1 MKSISVI
8 GTGYVGLPAA
18 LMLARAGH
26 KVTGVDIDEEIVNAL
41 NRGEMHI
48 DEPALKKIL
57 DEPEVRANLKAS
69 NTPAESDVFFIAVPT
84 PILSREKIADL
95 SYVVDALESITPHLR
110 KGNLVVIESTIPP
123 LTCKE
128 VVKPLIEKTGL
139 IVGDDILLAHCPE
152 RILPGD
158 IFQEIVYNDRLIGG
172 IDKQSGEAAR
182 DIYASFVKGK
192 LVVTDVTSA
201 EMAKL
206 VENTF
211 RDVNIALAN
220 EIADV
225 CETIDADPLEVIAMA
240 NLHPRVNILQP
251 GIGVGGHCIPI
262 DPWFIK
268 QVDPENAKLIFTAR
282 EINQARPAKIAANIR
297 LAVAELDGPEIA
309 LIGATYKAN
318 TNDLR
323 ESPALEI
330 YESLH
335 RDGYNVTVFDPI
347 ADDYPM
353 TTLEDLASK
362 FDCIAILIEHDV
374 IIEELAEKEAA
385 IRQAM
390 RNPLIMRFY
399 TH

>member
-84 PILSREKIADL
+84 PVLSREKIADL
-95 SYVVDALESITPHLR
+95 SYVVDALESIIPHLR

-225 CETIDADPLEVIAMA
+225 CETIDADPLEVIEMA

-297 LAVAELDGPEIA
+297 LAVAKLDEPEIA

-374 IIEELAEKEAA
+374 IIEELAKNEAA

-390 RNPLIMRFY
+390 RNPLIMRFF

>member
-69 NTPAESDVFFIAVPT
+69 NTPEESDVFFIAVPT
-84 PILSREKIADL
+84 PVLSREKIADL

-225 CETIDADPLEVIAMA
+225 CETIDADPLEVIEMA

-353 TTLEDLASK
+353 TTLEDLAPK

-374 IIEELAEKEAA
+374 IIEELAKNEAA

-399 TH
+399 TR

>member
-95 SYVVDALESITPHLR
+95 SYVVAALESITPHLR

-297 LAVAELDGPEIA
+297 LAVAELDAPEIA

>member
-69 NTPAESDVFFIAVPT
+69 NTPDESDVFFIAVPT
-84 PILSREKIADL
+84 PVLSREKIADL
-95 SYVVDALESITPHLR
+95 SYVVDALESIIPHLR

-192 LVVTDVTSA
+192 LIVTDVTSA

-297 LAVAELDGPEIA
+297 LAVAKLDAPEIA

-399 TH
+399 TR

>member
-69 NTPAESDVFFIAVPT
+69 NTPEESDVFFIAVPT
-84 PILSREKIADL
+84 PVLSREKIADL
-95 SYVVDALESITPHLR
+95 SYVVDALESIIPHLR

-225 CETIDADPLEVIAMA
+225 CETIDADPLEVIEMA

-297 LAVAELDGPEIA
+297 LAVAELGEPEIA

-374 IIEELAEKEAA
+374 IIEELAKNEAA

-399 TH
+399 TR